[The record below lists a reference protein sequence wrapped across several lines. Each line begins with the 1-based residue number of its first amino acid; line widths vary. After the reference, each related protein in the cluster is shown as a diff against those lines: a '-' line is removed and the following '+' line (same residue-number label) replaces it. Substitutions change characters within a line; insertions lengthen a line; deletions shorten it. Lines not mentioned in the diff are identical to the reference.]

1 LKGRDGVWRRQRGAH
16 LERVFREVPEEKG
29 VSSDPHSERDH
40 VKRWKRNMLGG
51 KTANAKALSIGYI

>member
-1 LKGRDGVWRRQRGAH
+1 
-16 LERVFREVPEEKG
+16 VFREVPEEKG

-51 KTANAKALSIGYI
+51 KIANAKALSIGYI